1 MVISTS
7 FQVIR
12 AGDTDSDMDLDEQV
26 ESSSESE
33 LNDISG
39 IMKDLEA
46 RLLFTMIHDLIFF
59 SQFSWK
65 KFGRQ
70 VVMMNMKKLQVN
82 KCLLLLGP
90 YGSCCTSC

>member
-1 MVISTS
+1 MVISTL

-46 RLLFTMIHDLIFF
+46 RLLFTMIHDLIFLF
-59 SQFSWK
+59 
-65 KFGRQ
+65 
-70 VVMMNMKKLQVN
+70 
-82 KCLLLLGP
+82 
-90 YGSCCTSC
+90 TI